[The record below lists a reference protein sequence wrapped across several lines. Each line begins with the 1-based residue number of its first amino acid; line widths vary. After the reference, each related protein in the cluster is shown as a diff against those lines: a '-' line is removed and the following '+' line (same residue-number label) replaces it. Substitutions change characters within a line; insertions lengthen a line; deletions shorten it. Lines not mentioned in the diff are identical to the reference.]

1 MLITFCYLGR
11 VECVYEPAMTKAFL
25 HGRTEAIRSV
35 QPESVEFTKVLS
47 SHPVFSIQ
55 CLMEN
60 FRHFIPTLR
69 LRRRCQLYARLVL
82 GTSSSRKSAARG
94 WDRTGIF
101 MLCTVSF
108 NASSL
113 EGTLIR
119 LPMIQSHGP
128 QATRCQQYSLI
139 LVGNCSALPYFPRR
153 IVGIPLYDCSDLGLL
168 PGMAM
173 GLDISSKKTDCPCAF
188 FFCFRFFIRFDDL
201 TRNAWRASCASSK
214 HLQTRR
220 FLHTLQGYLC
230 DIQRLL
236 IQLHRSANE
245 RPAPFVDHTGILRDS
260 KTGRPINGYT
270 SNEVSDEEE
279 ITMREF
285 RPCTDQLYCG

>member
-1 MLITFCYLGR
+1 MR
-11 VECVYEPAMTKAFL
+11 
-25 HGRTEAIRSV
+25 
-35 QPESVEFTKVLS
+35 
-47 SHPVFSIQ
+47 
-55 CLMEN
+55 
-60 FRHFIPTLR
+60 
-69 LRRRCQLYARLVL
+69 
-82 GTSSSRKSAARG
+82 
-94 WDRTGIF
+94 
-101 MLCTVSF
+101 
-108 NASSL
+108 
-113 EGTLIR
+113 
-119 LPMIQSHGP
+119 
-128 QATRCQQYSLI
+128 
-139 LVGNCSALPYFPRR
+139 
-153 IVGIPLYDCSDLGLL
+153 
-168 PGMAM
+168 
-173 GLDISSKKTDCPCAF
+173 F

-285 RPCTDQLYCG
+285 RPCTDQLYCGWLTSKYAWLQRDILSSIVVTSNYWEVERSRRIPMLVSALNHVIFVFSYWIVFFSGKVIQMAEYWNKVVYGAEHRLYLYILAVIWRSLLPRFWVCNAASFTFTHQKITTSLWFYSLLKSSG